1 MTIGE
6 HLSEPV
12 AVDPRHNTSRV
23 LAMKCR
29 QSVWTDLRQWR
40 VALLQI
46 AVLRHGVR
54 ALLCLE
60 TEQSDV
66 CFGSPV

>member
-1 MTIGE
+1 MC
-6 HLSEPV
+6 
-12 AVDPRHNTSRV
+12 RHR
-23 LAMKCR
+23 
-29 QSVWTDLRQWR
+29 VWTDLRQWG

-60 TEQSDV
+60 TEQGSV
-66 CFGSPV
+66 CFGSPFDIHMKHIRYVLREA